1 MGGFYKFRESDVEG
15 LTLML
20 SHIPQQSFDR
30 RCRMALTCLANTWA
44 DPARCPVPFF
54 SLGQRTLAERTG
66 ETARAC
72 QKFFEQME
80 RDGWI
85 VRVGTETNRGGRFVL
100 RTFSWMAESEGVK
113 PQHEEK
119 GFEGVKPS
127 RVAPLAESPAKRVAP
142 VKPYARK
149 KGCTSELSE
158 ESSEGGGSPAGA
170 GTPPADALTETLAR
184 LRAGEDVMDEWHME

>member
-113 PQHEEK
+113 P
-119 GFEGVKPS
+119 S